1 MNTFPVHLPQTLA
14 TVAELKG
21 GPQFLD
27 IHGNVVETGN
37 LSPKIAQEPYS
48 LKRMKRTLL
57 EREEQLA
64 PSIPPLDVA
73 EELTEV
79 AVLEGPVV
87 DPACGGGIFLLSAA
101 KRLAALGGIKEV
113 ARNQIFGSDM
123 R

>member
-37 LSPKIAQEPYS
+37 LSPKIAQEPLLAETYEKLLTS
-48 LKRMKRTLL
+48 RT
-57 EREEQLA
+57 RKTA
-64 PSIPPLDVA
+64 GAFYTPLDVA
-73 EELTEV
+73 EKLTEV

-87 DPACGGGIFLLSAA
+87 DPAC
-101 KRLAALGGIKEV
+101 
-113 ARNQIFGSDM
+113 
-123 R
+123 